1 MSRHVPAV
9 SINCLGVVS
18 TTEALRAS
26 YVDVRAFHENA
37 NTKNLS
43 QLTFLR
49 FSFPGHDNARKSA

>member
-9 SINCLGVVS
+9 SINGLGVVS

-43 QLTFLR
+43 HLR
-49 FSFPGHDNARKSA
+49 FCVFLPDDDNARKSA